1 MSDLTT
7 KDSEQDKQLSV
18 LEYQVSNLER
28 RIEMVHQRIGDTND
42 GLEALRQRT
51 RKNEMWI
58 AGAGAVIAAA
68 TFIIGIAVSADAG
81 NLNKGPTDISFM
93 VHDVNKAIREYESEK
108 TRISPNELL
117 DNALKEWDKQWEQ

>member
-42 GLEALRQRT
+42 
-51 RKNEMWI
+51 
-58 AGAGAVIAAA
+58 
-68 TFIIGIAVSADAG
+68 
-81 NLNKGPTDISFM
+81 
-93 VHDVNKAIREYESEK
+93 
-108 TRISPNELL
+108 EL
-117 DNALKEWDKQWEQ
+117 